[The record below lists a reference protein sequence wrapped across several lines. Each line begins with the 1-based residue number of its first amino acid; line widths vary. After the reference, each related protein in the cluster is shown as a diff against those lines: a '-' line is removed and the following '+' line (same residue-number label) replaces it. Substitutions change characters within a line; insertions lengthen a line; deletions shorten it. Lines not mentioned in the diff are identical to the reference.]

1 MLSAVFLKGNA
12 QPIFTCLESTIETPE
27 QSVKFVYCSLFIV
40 NFEEISHIALVFVL
54 LTSNKELTTG

>member
-12 QPIFTCLESTIETPE
+12 QPIFTCLKSIIETPE
-27 QSVKFVYCSLFIV
+27 QSVKLILCSLFIV